1 MNSTSF
7 RMVAVEASVEVPAE
21 GYKQALLSPDGKS
34 RAWIL
39 APLPDGRH
47 VLLLARRGKLADV
60 FIYGDLETRGT
71 LRWSRPAGIKPD
83 DSMEFLWVETP

>member
-39 APLPDGRH
+39 ARLPDGDH
-47 VLLLARRGKLADV
+47 ALFGEVGKV
-60 FIYGDLETRGT
+60 G
-71 LRWSRPAGIKPD
+71 
-83 DSMEFLWVETP
+83 